1 MPRSSSTSLITR
13 ATSARSARQARP
25 AAMVAVAARR
35 TRSSNCSTAVFTE
48 INVLLVII
56 PTYSCSRRSGRLFDS
71 ADSTHRSCPVRTLST
86 AHNAASTAACRRI
99 PVLAAIC
106 RSASA
111 PAVDNSHPA
120 SATPSSPGSPCSPG
134 SPGSPGS
141 PCSRGSPGSPGS
153 PRGRANISCGMVRSR
168 ARQSRSAVA
177 ARRSPAGDRSAIAWS
192 SG

>member
-13 ATSARSARQARP
+13 ATSTRSARQARP

-35 TRSSNCSTAVFTE
+35 TRSSNRSTAVFTE

-71 ADSTHRSCPVRTLST
+71 ADSTHRSCPVRALST

-111 PAVDNSHPA
+111 PAVDISHPL
-120 SATPSSPGSPCSPG
+120 SATPSSPGSPLSLSSACSPR
-134 SPGSPGS
+134 SA
-141 PCSRGSPGSPGS
+141 RGT
-153 PRGRANISCGMVRSR
+153 ANISCGMDRNR
-168 ARQSRSAVA
+168 ACQSRNAVA